1 MKKLKTLF
9 LSYFLLTIGLTYSQE
24 IFFFDEHGNELGN
37 RLVIVETNSL
47 DTLISSKNGHLEIN
61 NIDRLKSVEIN
72 VKDEVFVKFSK
83 KEIVA
88 ADYNIMVIINAYSL
102 PAFEAKTE
110 RKGHVPF
117 GLQNIFHEIIQE
129 QDILTP

>member
-9 LSYFLLTIGLTYSQE
+9 LSCFLLTIGLSYSQE

-47 DTLISSKNGHLEIN
+47 DTLISSKNGLLEIN

-72 VKDEVFVKFSK
+72 VTNIVKCRKYFFNIESK
-83 KEIVA
+83 NLGSKSIKSNVLS
-88 ADYNIMVIINAYSL
+88 IFWFIIL
-102 PAFEAKTE
+102 
-110 RKGHVPF
+110 
-117 GLQNIFHEIIQE
+117 
-129 QDILTP
+129 